1 MVEILD
7 QRAQVLDKSKS
18 LRVDTQPEFADRLPD
33 HWAYLR
39 KVEIDFPRL
48 GTPTENASRSYP

>member
-39 KVEIDFPRL
+39 KVEIDF
-48 GTPTENASRSYP
+48 S